1 MGGVEYVQKD
11 CAKKYIRD
19 MNISGMP
26 VTPEEWDS
34 GASYTLLAKGIRS
47 FLRENSPMGYSANEL
62 YAMLSDIGYVHG
74 FNALTISHTDVVE
87 SLNGLV
93 KDEQIESKKLEGE
106 TSSETY
112 YRAIN

>member
-1 MGGVEYVQKD
+1 
-11 CAKKYIRD
+11 

-26 VTPEEWDS
+26 VTPDEWDS
-34 GASYTLLAKGIRS
+34 GVAYTLLAKGILS

-62 YAMLSDIGYVHG
+62 FNMLPDIGRVHG
-74 FNALTISHTDVVE
+74 FGGRPISDIDFVE

-93 KDEQIESKKLEGE
+93 DAEQIESKELEDE
-106 TSSETY
+106 TSSVTY